1 MINLNTKLNDKTLRI
16 CILGLGYVGLPLAEA
31 FSKFFNVKGYDI
43 SKKRI
48 SELKKKIDRNDIK
61 LKKKKFN
68 KKISFTTNLKDAQ
81 NCDVYIITVPT
92 PIKKN
97 NVPDLSLLNKAISSL
112 MSINLKN
119 KFIVI
124 ESTVY
129 PSLSHDCIKK
139 IESKTKLKINK
150 DFYFGYSPERINP
163 GDNLK
168 TIKNID
174 KIVSCNSKEGL
185 NFLNKLYKKIINKTH
200 VSLSLSEAEMAKII
214 ENTQRD
220 INISFI
226 NELSLICQKLNLNFE
241 NVISLACTKWNF
253 LKFTPGLV
261 GGHCISVDPYYLT
274 HILKKNNY
282 KPKVILSGRQVN
294 EDYPKEIYKFIKK
307 KLKRNQTKILISGLA
322 YKENCNDIR
331 NSKSIKLGNLFKKNG
346 YDVNFYDPHID
357 LKVIDKIKV
366 VKNLTNILYDV
377 IIICVQHKIF
387 KNSSGQSI
395 FKRNAKSNSLIY
407 NVKKGSF
414 CN

>member
-274 HILKKNNY
+274 HILKK
-282 KPKVILSGRQVN
+282 IT
-294 EDYPKEIYKFIKK
+294 I
-307 KLKRNQTKILISGLA
+307 NQK
-322 YKENCNDIR
+322 
-331 NSKSIKLGNLFKKNG
+331 
-346 YDVNFYDPHID
+346 
-357 LKVIDKIKV
+357 
-366 VKNLTNILYDV
+366 
-377 IIICVQHKIF
+377 
-387 KNSSGQSI
+387 
-395 FKRNAKSNSLIY
+395 
-407 NVKKGSF
+407 
-414 CN
+414 